1 MTDLPPQGRPVKLE
15 KMSDFF
21 KARVNGYEE
30 HMLDTIKGCK
40 EGYQKL
46 AELIPAH
53 TAKILD
59 LGCGTGLELDEIF
72 KRFPH
77 VSVIGIDLTP
87 AMLDMVKQKHPHKDI
102 VLICGS
108 YFDIDLG
115 ENTFDVAIS
124 YQTMHH
130 FSLDEKVGLYR
141 KICKALKPHGLY
153 IEADYMVTEQ
163 AIEDELRAEN
173 TRIRRESNITPVELY
188 HFDIPFTVENQII
201 IFKKAGFVSVE
212 MVFRIENNT
221 IIMAKK

>member
-1 MTDLPPQGRPVKLE
+1 
-15 KMSDFF
+15 MSDFF
-21 KARVNGYEE
+21 EARVDGYEE

-46 AELIPAH
+46 AELIPVH

-77 VSVIGIDLTP
+77 VSVVGIDLTL
-87 AMLDMVKQKHPHKDI
+87 AMLDKLKQKHPDKDI
-102 VLICGS
+102 ALICGN
-108 YFDIDLG
+108 YFD
-115 ENTFDVAIS
+115 FDFGVNAFDTAIS

-130 FSLDEKVGLYR
+130 FSRDEKVGLYR
-141 KICKALKPHGLY
+141 KIRQALKPRGLY

-163 AIEDELRAEN
+163 AEEDKLRVDNAG
-173 TRIRRESNITPVELY
+173 IRRELNIPAKEFY
-188 HFDIPFTVENQII
+188 HYDIPFTVKNQIVM
-201 IFKKAGFVSVE
+201 FHDAGFASAE